1 MANNM
6 NNIIQEDILHQNIKD
21 EINKINL
28 RLIHRYKSLDSINE
42 TSKNILSKYNNYFE
56 KQINEKKLLLQTFK
70 NILEYLE
77 NLKKKKEFKKS
88 NNVKY
93 YINND
98 IEKVKI
104 DIYKTTIDLL
114 NLKNCITT

>member
-1 MANNM
+1 MGS
-6 NNIIQEDILHQNIKD
+6 IIQDDMLHQNIKD
-21 EINKINL
+21 KINKINL

-42 TSKNILSKYNNYFE
+42 TSKDILSKYNKYFE
-56 KQINEKKLLLQTFK
+56 NQINEKKMLLQTLK

-88 NNVKY
+88 KNVKY

-98 IEKVKI
+98 IDKVKF
-104 DIYKTTIDLL
+104 DIYKITIDLL
-114 NLKNCITT
+114 NLKNSITK